1 MPLNYDLS
9 KVKSYK
15 RLLTEQGKLKEPYST
30 IILLTMQVGMR
41 HITVDNYRK
50 FYNRLHLIETL
61 NGCFFFTNS
70 RKPVFITREQVERMI
85 GLSTNASDLTAAKF
99 IKLCDWGNNL

>member
-15 RLLTEQGKLKEPYST
+15 RLFTKQGKLKEPYST
-30 IILLTMQVGMR
+30 IIDLSFSVGMR

-99 IKLCDWGNNL
+99 IKSCDWGNNL